1 MYASIER
8 LGSPRTGVVVTGGAS
23 GIGRATCLALAE
35 VGRPIA
41 AWDLN
46 GDGAA
51 ATAEECAAKF
61 DVATTSLQID
71 VRDVAAINAGVA
83 PAVEALGS
91 VGGLLHAA
99 GVPSGG
105 SFDDPLDAG
114 GFDTVLQINLRAYA
128 SLVRAFLPALRDAR
142 PGSAIVIIASIEG
155 LIGHGGIPAYTASK
169 HAAIGITRSLAHALG
184 PEQIRANAVCP
195 GYIAT
200 PMLLPAFPT
209 PEARAAF
216 ETKVPMGRLGE
227 PPEVAQLVRFLL
239 SDEASYMTGSAVV
252 VDGGFTASGGQEFHG
267 TL

>member
-1 MYASIER
+1 M
-8 LGSPRTGVVVTGGAS
+8 
-23 GIGRATCLALAE
+23 
-35 VGRPIA
+35 
-41 AWDLN
+41 
-46 GDGAA
+46 
-51 ATAEECAAKF
+51 
-61 DVATTSLQID
+61 
-71 VRDVAAINAGVA
+71 
-83 PAVEALGS
+83 
-91 VGGLLHAA
+91 LLHQLTDGMEVDQVLLIREAERRPRRDGGEYLRLQLGDRSGAVVCMVWEEFVEVEELARA
-99 GVPSGG
+99 GEVVRVCGRFIVHPRFG
-105 SFDDPLDAG
+105 
-114 GFDTVLQINLRAYA
+114 LQINLRAHA